1 MSARSTSQRDER
13 VVMLVA
19 GFMTSAIVGLW
30 VAVLNIALAVMQK
43 SHGALL
49 PNVSM
54 RTSDT
59 RSRDVMFTAYAVDR
73 HVNSN
78 FSRL

>member
-1 MSARSTSQRDER
+1 MTRCIMSARSTSQRDKR

-19 GFMTSAIVGLW
+19 GFMTREIVGLS
-30 VAVLNIALAVMQK
+30 VAALNIALDVMQK

-54 RTSDT
+54 HISDT
-59 RSRDVMFTAYAVDR
+59 RSRDV
-73 HVNSN
+73 NSA
-78 FSRL
+78 FS